1 MGKIKNWSSSFSNF
15 FTTESLLNQHKFNGF
30 PVIVDQ
36 ASQIL
41 AGFVTRR
48 DIKVALRKSVLLCMF
63 RSVIVEMQNICNLI
77 GWNSVHFSD
86 IFNYYSANINGM
98 WNKKAKRDIQIFESI
113 LTSNMHV

>member
-1 MGKIKNWSSSFSNF
+1 MGKIENWSSSFSNF

-48 DIKVALRKSVLLCMF
+48 DIKVALRKSILLCMF
-63 RSVIVEMQNICNLI
+63 RSVIVEMQNIYNLI
-77 GWNSVHFSD
+77 GWNSVHISD

-98 WNKKAKRDIQIFESI
+98 WNARKRSGIYKY
-113 LTSNMHV
+113 LNLY